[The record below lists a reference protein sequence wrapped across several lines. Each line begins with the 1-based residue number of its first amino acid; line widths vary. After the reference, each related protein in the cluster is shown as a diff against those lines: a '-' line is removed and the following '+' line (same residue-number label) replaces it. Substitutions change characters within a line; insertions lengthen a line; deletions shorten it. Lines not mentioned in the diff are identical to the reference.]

1 MISLRHQTARQPQ
14 ISQPSCSSRL
24 SYPLTHGIC
33 EFVGVCGCVCVR
45 EWQPNPSG
53 WYMLFPPIFTGT
65 PNGKVRQG
73 KGRRDEGD

>member
-33 EFVGVCGCVCVR
+33 EFVGMCGCVCVCV
-45 EWQPNPSG
+45 SG
-53 WYMLFPPIFTGT
+53 SLTRLGGICYSPLFLLVHPM
-65 PNGKVRQG
+65 VR
-73 KGRRDEGD
+73 